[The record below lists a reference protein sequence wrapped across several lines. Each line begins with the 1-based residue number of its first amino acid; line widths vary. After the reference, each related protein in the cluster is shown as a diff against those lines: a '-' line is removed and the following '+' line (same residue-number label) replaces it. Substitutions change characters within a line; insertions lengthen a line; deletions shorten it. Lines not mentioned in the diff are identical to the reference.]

1 MFFLLVLS
9 SHYHPTTEIEGFFNL
24 LYAHI
29 LDLWPVDSPETK
41 KHVTDLLPIIT
52 SASAES
58 AIKYRMY
65 VFRFWYLLA
74 LLTRPPKPNE
84 LLQHAPTRISSP
96 SSGLHRAPGP
106 RQRE

>member
-1 MFFLLVLS
+1 MFSIVFGDVKRLGEGTDRGACQCFSYFTLS
-9 SHYHPTTEIEGFFNL
+9 SHYHLTTEIEGFFNL

-58 AIKYRMY
+58 AIKYRMC
-65 VFRFWYLLA
+65 VFRF
-74 LLTRPPKPNE
+74 
-84 LLQHAPTRISSP
+84 
-96 SSGLHRAPGP
+96 
-106 RQRE
+106 